1 MTKLL
6 ITIALCLV
14 AFATRAQDDLLNLLG
29 KDSTVEYTNASFKTT
44 RVINGHSLE
53 STAPGVLDVRINHRF
68 GLISSGAVNAFGLD
82 GPATIRIGFDYG
94 ISSRLMVGIGRSNFQ
109 KTVDGLVKYK
119 VLRQCDQGCRMPLTL
134 AVVASMSVNTQ
145 REQDLP
151 WYSADRTDFYT
162 NRISYNFQAIIG
174 RKFSESISFQIMPG
188 LVHRNLVSTESD
200 KNDLLNIGGA
210 GRCKLTKRLAIN
222 AEYFYVLPD
231 QGARSQYQNS
241 LSVGFDIETG
251 GHVFQM
257 FFTNSTGMFE
267 RSYIA
272 ETTNDFFKG
281 DILYGF
287 NISRVFTIHDPKKRA
302 REKEE
307 GGKKQ

>member
-1 MTKLL
+1 MTKHL

-188 LVHRNLVSTESD
+188 LV
-200 KNDLLNIGGA
+200 
-210 GRCKLTKRLAIN
+210 LAIWYPRK
-222 AEYFYVLPD
+222 AT
-231 QGARSQYQNS
+231 R
-241 LSVGFDIETG
+241 
-251 GHVFQM
+251 
-257 FFTNSTGMFE
+257 
-267 RSYIA
+267 
-272 ETTNDFFKG
+272 TTC
-281 DILYGF
+281 
-287 NISRVFTIHDPKKRA
+287 
-302 REKEE
+302 
-307 GGKKQ
+307 